1 MTTRTRRDVKTRP
14 RSHNTSLKKIE
25 QGFRGGTYIYK
36 IILGKDLHSK
46 HKLPTPPAKEH
57 IGRHE

>member
-36 IILGKDLHSK
+36 IILAHSK